1 MTVTNIQNAHN
12 PQLFHSRS
20 VLRPLTNREQM
31 QRVNAMCVSKPAATG
46 LSCSGQIF
54 VGMLLMFMLTLTA
67 CSEKMMP
74 AGITGYNHSKLHPI
88 ADFTVNGSMGSNL
101 NQESGGGKESCCV
114 KIPEKWHPGIK
125 ATVAWVYDRDQGDT
139 NPVPPPQ
146 EKVVE
151 IPEYKHGGRLEVHF
165 YDNHRVLVLVS
176 RCGLGNPFYQM
187 SDKDKLPWVDE
198 GTKEDVMELERKGI
212 INHEC

>member
-1 MTVTNIQNAHN
+1 
-12 PQLFHSRS
+12 
-20 VLRPLTNREQM
+20 M

-54 VGMLLMFMLTLTA
+54 VGMLLMFMLTA

-101 NQESGGGKESCCV
+101 NQESGGGAESCGV

-165 YDNHRVLVLVS
+165 YDSHQVKVIVS
-176 RCGLGNPFYQM
+176 PCDIEHPFYPM
-187 SDKDKLPWVDE
+187 SSKDRLPWVDAF
-198 GTKEDVMELERKGI
+198 TKEDAIESHNKGGTRVDC
-212 INHEC
+212 N